1 MNSTHTEFKLTLK
14 GSNRNVFKIANI
26 DIFQKKSAIQP
37 KMNKFWGNCQKN
49 SIAHKNIP
57 DIIGQN
63 GCDIHNQ
70 RAKIS
75 LEIGFLSNP

>member
-1 MNSTHTEFKLTLK
+1 MFLKLPTL
-14 GSNRNVFKIANI
+14 
-26 DIFQKKSAIQP
+26 IFSKKKSAIQP

-57 DIIGQN
+57 DMIGQN

-70 RAKIS
+70 CAKIS